1 MIIWISSYPKSG
13 NTWVRAL
20 LSSYFYSKDGNF
32 HFDLLEQIKEFPK
45 HSDYLNEISV
55 DRNLAE
61 IAKEWI
67 PAQRKLNLKHNN
79 STFFL
84 KTHSAICNVE
94 GSDFTDKENTL
105 GAIYVVRDPRNVILS
120 LSNHFDYSIEKSLE
134 MICNKKQIITNPTKE
149 NRYFGFTVVSD
160 WQNHYRTWKNF
171 KLVEVKIVKYEDLI
185 LSPKN
190 TFISILNFI
199 NKFMQVDIDE
209 DRIKNVLMSTE
220 FSKLQQSE
228 NKNGFKESS
237 NMSGFNKKFFNL
249 GTKNDW
255 KNLLKKEI
263 KEKIENH
270 FKEEMKELG
279 YL

>member
-32 HFDLLEQIKEFPK
+32 HFDLLEHIKEFPK

-55 DRNLAE
+55 SRNLAE

-79 STFFL
+79 SPFFL

-228 NKNGFKESS
+228 NKYGFKESS

-249 GTKNDW
+249 GPKNDW

>member
-55 DRNLAE
+55 NSNLAE

-84 KTHSAICNVE
+84 KTHSAICNVD

-149 NRYFGFTVVSD
+149 NRYLGFTVVSD

-228 NKNGFKESS
+228 NKYGFKESS

-249 GTKNDW
+249 GPKNDW

-263 KEKIENH
+263 QEKIENH